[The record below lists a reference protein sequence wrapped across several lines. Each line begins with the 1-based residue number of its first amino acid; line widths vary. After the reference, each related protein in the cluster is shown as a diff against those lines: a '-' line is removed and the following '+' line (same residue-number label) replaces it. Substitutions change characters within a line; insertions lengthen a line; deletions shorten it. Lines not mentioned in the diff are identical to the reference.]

1 MSLILCPECGHEVST
16 TATTCP
22 NCAYSFVKPE
32 MPRDVP
38 RNVVIASPPVE
49 DRALPNWA
57 YAVFGLL
64 GVLLLLAV
72 FIFMNQSRN
81 EELAN
86 SNINVTVA
94 NKRKDADSR
103 DTPRPPTQT
112 VSVPAATDS
121 QPVSIPSTSTSA
133 PSTVTT
139 VPASSKT
146 TTTVPAPAVDK
157 GTVTIDAKIANSKGT
172 ILNVKA
178 EKFYLLDESLDSI
191 LSKANVEPIDGQSLT
206 NSFGLS
212 VLYPSRYADFNRD
225 ALNAIKSHIKYN
237 VLTDSNGKAQ
247 LKDVKP
253 NSYYLFGV
261 TKSGNAFAVW
271 DSPVTIQIGEN
282 ILSLSPQRLTEV
294 ENNSE
299 EDE

>member
-16 TATTCP
+16 MATACP
-22 NCAYSFVKPE
+22 NCAYSFIKP
-32 MPRDVP
+32 DVP
-38 RNVVIASPPVE
+38 RNVVLASPPVE
-49 DRALPNWA
+49 ERGLPNWA

-64 GVLLLLAV
+64 GVLLLFAV
-72 FIFMNQSRN
+72 FIFMNRSRDA
-81 EELAN
+81 ELSN
-86 SNINVTVA
+86 SNINLTVA
-94 NKRKDADSR
+94 NNRKNA

-121 QPVSIPSTSTSA
+121 QPVSIPSTTTSA

-157 GTVTIDAKIANSKGT
+157 GTVTIDAKISNSKGN

-191 LSKANVEPIDGQSLT
+191 LSKANIEPIDGQSLT

-237 VLTDSNGKAQ
+237 GLTDSNGKAQ

-261 TKSGNAFAVW
+261 TKSGNGFAVW

-282 ILSLSPQRLTEV
+282 ILSLSPQSLTEV
-294 ENNSE
+294 KNDSE
-299 EDE
+299 EE

>member
-22 NCAYSFVKPE
+22 NCAYSFIKP
-32 MPRDVP
+32 DVP

-49 DRALPNWA
+49 ERGLPNWA
-57 YAVFGLL
+57 YALFGLL
-64 GVLLLLAV
+64 GVLLLFAV
-72 FIFMNQSRN
+72 FIFMNRSRDA
-81 EELAN
+81 ELAN
-86 SNINVTVA
+86 SNINLTVA
-94 NKRKDADSR
+94 NNRKTA

-121 QPVSIPSTSTSA
+121 QPVSIPSTTTSA

-146 TTTVPAPAVDK
+146 STTVPAPAADK
-157 GTVTIDAKIANSKGT
+157 GTVTIDAKISNSKGN

-191 LSKANVEPIDGQSLT
+191 LSKANIEPIDGQSLT

-212 VLYPSRYADFNRD
+212 VLYPSRYADFNRN

-237 VLTDSNGKAQ
+237 GLTDSNGKAQ

-261 TKSGNAFAVW
+261 TKSGNGFAVW

-282 ILSLSPQRLTEV
+282 ILSLSPQSLTEV
-294 ENNSE
+294 RNDSE
-299 EDE
+299 EE

>member
-1 MSLILCPECGHEVST
+1 MSLILCPECGHDVST

-22 NCAYSFVKPE
+22 NCAYSFVTPN
-32 MPRDVP
+32 VP
-38 RNVVIASPPVE
+38 KNIIVANSPTEERGVPT
-49 DRALPNWA
+49 WA
-57 YAVFGLL
+57 YALMGLV
-64 GVLLLLAV
+64 GVLLIFAV
-72 FIFMNQSRN
+72 FIFISRSRD
-81 EELAN
+81 EDLAN
-86 SNINVTVA
+86 KNINLSVA
-94 NKRKDADSR
+94 NKGKETV
-103 DTPRPPTQT
+103 TPRPPTQT
-112 VSVPAATDS
+112 INVPTATDS
-121 QPVSIPSTSTSA
+121 QPVSIPSTSAPASSM

-139 VPASSKT
+139 VPASTTKT
-146 TTTVPAPAVDK
+146 TTIVPSQPTDK
-157 GTVTIDAKIANSKGT
+157 GTVIIDAKISNAKGT
-172 ILNVKA
+172 IQNVRA

-191 LSKANVEPIDGQSLT
+191 LSKANLESIDGQSLI

-271 DSPVTIQIGEN
+271 DSPVTIQTGEN

-294 ENNSE
+294 ENNSD